1 MATFNIAG
9 QSRGYLIWLV
19 ILLTMVSMVGSFISD
34 TYLPALPTIAEDFS
48 TTSELAQDTI
58 TLYLLGL
65 SFSQLLYGRCADA
78 FGRKY
83 TLLVGLAVALLGSLG
98 CCLVATSIRWFILF
112 RFIQG
117 LGAGAGVV
125 VARAIARDLF
135 SGEKLAQIM
144 SYMTLFFVIAPALAP
159 VLGGYIQ
166 HWWDWRMIFVFMLLY
181 ILVLF
186 IWSLCVLPET
196 TNPTLCM
203 NLRRW
208 FTDYTILL
216 KNKNFIRHCYCATA
230 ALAGFFAYYAISPF
244 LFEEIF
250 GVSAVD
256 YGWLAVY
263 IGAFSALSRFIN
275 GVLVIQYGIERVIYC
290 GIITLV
296 IAGVLMLGGYFL
308 QINNVWAVLAPMIL
322 FTIGAGLIFAN
333 SFAGAMEDFASM
345 AGTASSLYG
354 FLQILGTFGMTWVVT
369 KFAVHNQFVL
379 ATALLFLGVS
389 ALVVFRVLPE

>member
-1 MATFNIAG
+1 
-9 QSRGYLIWLV
+9 
-19 ILLTMVSMVGSFISD
+19 
-34 TYLPALPTIAEDFS
+34 
-48 TTSELAQDTI
+48 
-58 TLYLLGL
+58 
-65 SFSQLLYGRCADA
+65 
-78 FGRKY
+78 
-83 TLLVGLAVALLGSLG
+83 
-98 CCLVATSIRWFILF
+98 
-112 RFIQG
+112 
-117 LGAGAGVV
+117 
-125 VARAIARDLF
+125 
-135 SGEKLAQIM
+135 
-144 SYMTLFFVIAPALAP
+144 
-159 VLGGYIQ
+159 
-166 HWWDWRMIFVFMLLY
+166 
-181 ILVLF
+181 
-186 IWSLCVLPET
+186 
-196 TNPTLCM
+196 LCM

-275 GVLVIQYGIERVIYC
+275 GVLVIQYGIESVIYC

>member
-166 HWWDWRMIFVFMLLY
+166 HWWDWR
-181 ILVLF
+181 
-186 IWSLCVLPET
+186 
-196 TNPTLCM
+196 
-203 NLRRW
+203 
-208 FTDYTILL
+208 
-216 KNKNFIRHCYCATA
+216 
-230 ALAGFFAYYAISPF
+230 
-244 LFEEIF
+244 
-250 GVSAVD
+250 
-256 YGWLAVY
+256 
-263 IGAFSALSRFIN
+263 
-275 GVLVIQYGIERVIYC
+275 
-290 GIITLV
+290 ITLF
-296 IAGVLMLGGYFL
+296 Y
-308 QINNVWAVLAPMIL
+308 
-322 FTIGAGLIFAN
+322 
-333 SFAGAMEDFASM
+333 
-345 AGTASSLYG
+345 
-354 FLQILGTFGMTWVVT
+354 
-369 KFAVHNQFVL
+369 
-379 ATALLFLGVS
+379 
-389 ALVVFRVLPE
+389 